1 VRVLTAGESHG
12 RYLVTIIEGAPAGL
26 FLTAAMI
33 NEDLAPRQKGFG
45 RGGRQS
51 IERDQVQIL
60 SGVRHGETLGSPI
73 ALLIP
78 NLDWP
83 NWEEAMSVS
92 APAGRPSHPV
102 TRPRPGHADL
112 PGAVKYGRTDIR
124 DILERA
130 SARETAARC
139 AAGAVAK
146 TLLGQFG
153 VDIVAYVEAI
163 GGVRSDSAPGD
174 PKALREARQASPVF
188 CPDPTASGLMVEAIS
203 KASDSG
209 DTLGGVLVVR
219 AHGLPPGLGSH
230 VHWDRRLDGLLAG
243 ALMALNGIKGVE
255 VGLGFRMAEL
265 PGSQVH
271 DPIGVSGHAPWRY
284 SRPTNNAGGLE
295 GGITNGEPLVLR
307 AAMKPIATM
316 RRPMASVDMATGQE
330 VLAHHERSDVCAVPS
345 AAVVSEAIVAL
356 VLAGAFQEKFGGDSL
371 REMKR
376 AHDSFLQDLALR

>member
-12 RYLVTIIEGAPAGL
+12 RCLVTIVEGVPAGL
-26 FLTAAMI
+26 PLTADMI
-33 NEDLAPRQKGFG
+33 NEDLALRQKGFG

-51 IERDQVQIL
+51 IERDQAQIL

-78 NLDWP
+78 NLDWA
-83 NWEEAMSVS
+83 NWEGVMSVS
-92 APAGRPSHPV
+92 GGVPSSPI

-112 PGAVKYGRTDIR
+112 PGAVKYGRADIR

-146 TLLGQFG
+146 ALLGAFG

-163 GGVRSDSAPGD
+163 GSVRSGSIPGN
-174 PKALREARQASPVF
+174 PEALRETRLASPVL
-188 CPDPTASGLMVEAIS
+188 CPDPQASDLMVEAIS
-203 KASDSG
+203 KARDSG
-209 DTLGGVLVVR
+209 DTLGGILVVR
-219 AHGLPPGLGSH
+219 AWGIPPGLGSH

-255 VGLGFRMAEL
+255 VGLGFCSARL

-271 DPIGVSGHAPWRY
+271 DPIEVSGHRPWRY

-316 RRPMASVDMATGQE
+316 KRPMASVDMATGQE

-371 REMKR
+371 AEMRR
-376 AHDSFLQDLALR
+376 AYDSYLEYLASR